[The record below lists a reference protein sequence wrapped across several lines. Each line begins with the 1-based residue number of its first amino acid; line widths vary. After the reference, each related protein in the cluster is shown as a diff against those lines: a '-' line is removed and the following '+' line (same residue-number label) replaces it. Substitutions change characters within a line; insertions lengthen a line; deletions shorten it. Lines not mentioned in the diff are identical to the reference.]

1 MGNYTL
7 DQLREEGPP
16 FAMAMLLKRCI
27 QGSEPF
33 VTYQNI
39 RDELQYQLGIDT
51 IFPLHIGHVAGSL
64 MDQIWSIKLKIAR
77 EAPLINA
84 LVTRSS
90 GIPGNGIGNYFA
102 DRYKIESYRNWKK
115 IPSGKKKEIVNRERI
130 KIMRYTDW
138 EKLNKELFGSTALSK
153 LRIRKGTEIDGFSP
167 NGNNYG
173 GPAESEEHKRLKN
186 WVAAHPHEIGLRTSF
201 VKRKT
206 EHRLLSGDI
215 VDVLFQDANEFVTV
229 EVKSCR
235 SNDEDF
241 RRGIYQCVK
250 YREVKEAEQFPYKVK
265 VTTLLVTE
273 RKLSSEL
280 KTRARD
286 LDVRFRCVSVN
297 NGRGGMSLN

>member
-1 MGNYTL
+1 
-7 DQLREEGPP
+7 
-16 FAMAMLLKRCI
+16 MAMLLKRCI

-64 MDQIWSIKLKIAR
+64 MDQIFEMGQILKIAR
-77 EAPLINA
+77 KAPLINA

-115 IPSGKKKEIVNRERI
+115 MPSGKKREIVNRERI

-138 EKLNKELFGSTALSK
+138 EELNKELFGSTALSK

-167 NGNNYG
+167 NGQYYG
-173 GPAESEEHKRLKN
+173 GPAESEEHKKLKD
-186 WVAAHPHEIGLRTSF
+186 WVAAHPQKIGLRKSF
-201 VKRKT
+201 FRKGT
-206 EHRLLSGDI
+206 PESPLPSGDT
-215 VDVLFQDANEFVTV
+215 VDVLFEDGNEFVTV

-250 YREVKEAEQFPYKVK
+250 YREVKEAQQFPHKVK
-265 VTTLLVTE
+265 VRTLLVTE
-273 RKLSSEL
+273 RNLSSEL

-286 LDVRFRCVSVN
+286 LDVRFKCVSVN
-297 NGRGGMSLN
+297 NRRSGMSLN